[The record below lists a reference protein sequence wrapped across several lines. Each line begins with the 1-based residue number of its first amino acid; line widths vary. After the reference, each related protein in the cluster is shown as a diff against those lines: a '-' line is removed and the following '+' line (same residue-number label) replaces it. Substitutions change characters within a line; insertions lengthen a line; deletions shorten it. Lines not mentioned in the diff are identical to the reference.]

1 MPFSI
6 SAAPRAVPPGSVA
19 KVVLNVAAFPDTQH
33 AAAIAAAGIH
43 ALRNL
48 AEVGFLSNRELL
60 LLVMGFVV
68 RACPKIPRGPVFA
81 PKAGWRGATKEN
93 ILPGSSTEEQR
104 SQAAF
109 GAK

>member
-1 MPFSI
+1 MKNGLTIPERLEPRPSREP
-6 SAAPRAVPPGSVA
+6 SLRTAA
-19 KVVLNVAAFPDTQH
+19 L
-33 AAAIAAAGIH
+33 
-43 ALRNL
+43 
-48 AEVGFLSNRELL
+48 
-60 LLVMGFVV
+60 

-109 GAK
+109 G

>member
-1 MPFSI
+1 MPHSSI
-6 SAAPRAVPPGSVA
+6 LSPLVPRGER
-19 KVVLNVAAFPDTQH
+19 KKIL
-33 AAAIAAAGIH
+33 
-43 ALRNL
+43 
-48 AEVGFLSNRELL
+48 
-60 LLVMGFVV
+60 

-109 GAK
+109 

>member
-1 MPFSI
+1 MTS
-6 SAAPRAVPPGSVA
+6 SVGEA
-19 KVVLNVAAFPDTQH
+19 TYQRK
-33 AAAIAAAGIH
+33 
-43 ALRNL
+43 R
-48 AEVGFLSNRELL
+48 LL
-60 LLVMGFVV
+60 LPLGALKLSRSRTARSLNGFAVATSTDLL

-109 GAK
+109 G

>member
-1 MPFSI
+1 M
-6 SAAPRAVPPGSVA
+6 SADPSG
-19 KVVLNVAAFPDTQH
+19 
-33 AAAIAAAGIH
+33 
-43 ALRNL
+43 RN
-48 AEVGFLSNRELL
+48 GTRRDSRS
-60 LLVMGFVV
+60 V

-109 GAK
+109 G

>member
-1 MPFSI
+1 MAYMGQGTVALSKYFFS
-6 SAAPRAVPPGSVA
+6 
-19 KVVLNVAAFPDTQH
+19 NDT
-33 AAAIAAAGIH
+33 
-43 ALRNL
+43 L
-48 AEVGFLSNRELL
+48 
-60 LLVMGFVV
+60 

-109 GAK
+109 

>member
-1 MPFSI
+1 MGLGPTSN
-6 SAAPRAVPPGSVA
+6 AADGQAPPRPGG
-19 KVVLNVAAFPDTQH
+19 LGRF
-33 AAAIAAAGIH
+33 
-43 ALRNL
+43 
-48 AEVGFLSNRELL
+48 GFLASFLL
-60 LLVMGFVV
+60 

>member
-1 MPFSI
+1 MDRRHF
-6 SAAPRAVPPGSVA
+6 A
-19 KVVLNVAAFPDTQH
+19 KAERREQQH
-33 AAAIAAAGIH
+33 AERRSRLGTISPGHLCAAGQG
-43 ALRNL
+43 AL
-48 AEVGFLSNRELL
+48 
-60 LLVMGFVV
+60 

-109 GAK
+109 